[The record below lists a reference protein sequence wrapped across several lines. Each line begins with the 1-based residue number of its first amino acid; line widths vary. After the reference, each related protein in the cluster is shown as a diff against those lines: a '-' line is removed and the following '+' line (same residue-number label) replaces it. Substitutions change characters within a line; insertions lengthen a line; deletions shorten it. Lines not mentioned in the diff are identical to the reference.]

1 MNISINVNY
10 FRKRRNGLSPRP
22 IDECIRLC
30 TDAGFKVLDY
40 SIDAWAENWEE
51 QVDRTMNAAAKYG
64 AVIEQSHAPFNF
76 YKRRP
81 REVFDA
87 AVNRSVDAAIK
98 MGVKTLVFHAD
109 EYRPTEEN
117 PFDFDKGLNQIYD
130 FLAPHLE
137 KVTAGGVRAA
147 LENVFDDMTLKP
159 VKGQRFHFCADVEE
173 LIAIIDKFNS
183 PMVGC
188 CWDSGHGKIAAG
200 NEGHVDLIRRLGSRI
215 ICTHLHDNYYD
226 RDLHL
231 EPFRGDANW
240 EEIMPALR
248 ATGYSGS
255 LTFELGYG
263 CMHEDLLDSWLK
275 QLYHTGE
282 ILRDMFGSEK

>member
-1 MNISINVNY
+1 
-10 FRKRRNGLSPRP
+10 
-22 IDECIRLC
+22 
-30 TDAGFKVLDY
+30 
-40 SIDAWAENWEE
+40 
-51 QVDRTMNAAAKYG
+51 
-64 AVIEQSHAPFNF
+64 
-76 YKRRP
+76 
-81 REVFDA
+81 
-87 AVNRSVDAAIK
+87 

-200 NEGHVDLIRRLGSRI
+200 NDGHVDLIRALGSRI
-215 ICTHLHDNYYD
+215 ICTHLHDNSGLPNDDQHKIPFDGTLDMSRVARQLRQSKYGGTLTLELFAENTNFYD
-226 RDLHL
+226 RMTIFAFL
-231 EPFRGDANW
+231 EKAAMAAKR
-240 EEIMPALR
+240 LR
-248 ATGYSGS
+248 LMVDG
-255 LTFELGYG
+255 F
-263 CMHEDLLDSWLK
+263 
-275 QLYHTGE
+275 
-282 ILRDMFGSEK
+282 

>member
-1 MNISINVNY
+1 MNISMNVDY
-10 FRKRRNGLSPRP
+10 LKRRRNGEPPRS

-30 TDAGFKVLDY
+30 TQAGFKVLDC
-40 SIDAWAENWEE
+40 SINAWAENWEE
-51 QVDRTMNAAAKYG
+51 QADEIMNAAAKYG
-64 AVIEQSHAPFNF
+64 AVVEQSHAPFNF

-81 REVFDA
+81 REVFTA
-87 AVNRSVDAAIK
+87 ALDRSVNAAMK

-109 EYRPTEEN
+109 EYRPTEDN
-117 PFDFDKGLNQIYD
+117 PFDFDKALVQIYD
-130 FLAPHLE
+130 FLAPHIE
-137 KVTAGGVRAA
+137 KLTAGNVRAA

-173 LIAIIDKFNS
+173 LIAIIDKFDN
-183 PMVGC
+183 PLVGC

-200 NEGHVDLIRRLGSRI
+200 NEGHVELIRTLGSRI

-240 EEIMPALR
+240 EEIMPALK

-255 LTFELGYG
+255 LTFEIGYG
-263 CMHEDLLDSWLK
+263 CIHDDLLVPWLSR
-275 QLYHTGE
+275 LYHTGE
-282 ILRDMFGSEK
+282 ILEGMFESKK